1 MLRFI
6 AQMLWRKR
14 RNIFRFNDGRGVR
27 SADPIAISIALHE
40 HKEFLPRHL
49 GEAVDGNPEAMM
61 IVARAA
67 SEVFNVP
74 HLAANGKSGLTA
86 AEMLELMLAFDGY
99 MWLLKKS
106 TERFLTKLGFTE
118 STSPQSSEPTMS
130 DTSASGPTESE
141 KLSDSPIS
149 PEPESLPLSAS

>member
-1 MLRFI
+1 MLRML
-6 AQMLWRKR
+6 AQMLWRRR

-27 SADPIAISIALHE
+27 SADPIAIAIALHE

-49 GEAVDGNPEAMM
+49 GDAASGDPEAMM
-61 IVARAA
+61 IVARTA

-74 HLAANGKSGLTA
+74 FLAADGKSGLTA

-106 TERFLTKLGFTE
+106 TERFLTKRDFTE
-118 STSPQSSEPTMS
+118 STLPESSEPITSGTS
-130 DTSASGPTESE
+130 DCGSTATES
-141 KLSDSPIS
+141 LSAMPTQS
-149 PEPESLPLSAS
+149 EPELSPHSAN

>member
-1 MLRFI
+1 MIKFI

-27 SADPIAISIALHE
+27 SADPIAIAIALHE

-49 GEAVDGNPEAMM
+49 GEAASGEPEAMM
-61 IVARAA
+61 IVARTA

-74 HLAANGKSGLTA
+74 FLAANGKIGLTA

-106 TERFLTKLGFTE
+106 TERFLTKRGFTE
-118 STSPQSSEPTMS
+118 STSPQSSEPIMN
-130 DTSASGPTESE
+130 DTSDSGPTETAS
-141 KLSDSPIS
+141 LSGLPTSPAPELS
-149 PEPESLPLSAS
+149 PHSAI